1 MSAALLV
8 DRDGRRQRFVS
19 GEVLGARGAALIL
32 VLDCG
37 HSRLAWGLAAERGWL
52 ARGAVP
58 NQEIGT
64 LALRSWQNMP
74 RPMSAV
80 GVNVAG
86 EATRVRV
93 EAQLTRWRTMPIWLT
108 ASEEACGVRNGY
120 AHPSQSAADRW
131 AALVAA
137 RARTLQELFPSPCVV
152 VNARTAISVDAL
164 DAEGVFRGGV
174 VLPGL
179 NLMLQALAASTSL
192 RIPPGRYEDFP
203 INNADAMMSGSVQA
217 VCGAIEQMRGR
228 LTGEGVAVKCILGGG
243 AAGEIAS
250 HLTPPVEVVDNLV
263 LEGALA
269 LASLSAAG
277 RLRHSPLGAARSAVR
292 GEHKQRYHR

>member
-1 MSAALLV
+1 M
-8 DRDGRRQRFVS
+8 
-19 GEVLGARGAALIL
+19 IL

-37 HSRLAWGLAAERGWL
+37 HSRLAWGLAGPYGWS
-52 ARGAVP
+52 AQGTVA
-58 NQEIGT
+58 NQDIGT
-64 LALRSWQNMP
+64 LALRNWQNLQ
-74 RPMSAV
+74 RPMRVV

-93 EAQLTRWRTMPIWLT
+93 EAQLTRWRMMPQWLIAT
-108 ASEEACGVRNGY
+108 EAACGVSNRY
-120 AHPSQSAADRW
+120 ALPSQLGADRW

-137 RARTLQELFPSPCVV
+137 RARALQELFPAPCVV

-179 NLMLQALAASTSL
+179 NLMLQALAANTSL

-203 INNADAMMSGSVQA
+203 VNNADAMMSGTVQA

-228 LTGEGVAVKCILGGG
+228 LTGEGVAVKCVLGGG

-269 LASLSAAG
+269 LAMA
-277 RLRHSPLGAARSAVR
+277 
-292 GEHKQRYHR
+292 Q

>member
-1 MSAALLV
+1 M
-8 DRDGRRQRFVS
+8 
-19 GEVLGARGAALIL
+19 IL

-37 HSRLAWGLAAERGWL
+37 HSRLAWGLAGPYGWS
-52 ARGAVP
+52 AQGTVA
-58 NQEIGT
+58 NQDIGT
-64 LALRSWQNMP
+64 LALRNWQNLQ
-74 RPMSAV
+74 RPMRVV

-93 EAQLTRWRTMPIWLT
+93 EAQLTRWRMMPQWLIAT
-108 ASEEACGVRNGY
+108 EAACGVSNRY
-120 AHPSQSAADRW
+120 ALPSQLGADRW

-137 RARTLQELFPSPCVV
+137 RARALQELFPSPCVV

-179 NLMLQALAASTSL
+179 NLMLQALAANTSL

-203 INNADAMMSGSVQA
+203 VNNADAMMSGTVQA

-228 LTGEGVAVKCILGGG
+228 LAGEGVAVKCFLGGG

-269 LASLSAAG
+269 LAIA
-277 RLRHSPLGAARSAVR
+277 
-292 GEHKQRYHR
+292 Q